1 MAFRFKELSVQ
12 SVSQLRI
19 HPPDVIGKYAPEA
32 IVGKVGSGGA
42 APAPAAPVA
51 AAPAATA
58 AQPLLNKGGHEER
71 MNVFFCGTLNIFQ
84 DK

>member
-1 MAFRFKELSVQ
+1 MS
-12 SVSQLRI
+12 LRI
-19 HPPDVIGKYAPEA
+19 HPPDVISKYAPES

-71 MNVFFCGTLNIFQ
+71 MNGFFVVL
-84 DK
+84 